1 MGIVKIIKLRRE
13 AKGCSPDRHQSNQRS
28 RITLKLRVPAQGP
41 NALATPS
48 GPGVPV
54 SGRNQAPHIPQENIT
69 KCDWCAVSMSYIFCP
84 RPLSLMFFSPSLGG
98 LIYTYLYRRNI
109 AEDTFPIRAS
119 VSGFFLLV
127 QSPFLKPGVSISLWF
142 LCVTENQDLE
152 LRAAIRSPTQ
162 AISDLLYF
170 VCQML

>member
-1 MGIVKIIKLRRE
+1 MRLVRCLHVLYFLSE
-13 AKGCSPDRHQSNQRS
+13 
-28 RITLKLRVPAQGP
+28 T
-41 NALATPS
+41 
-48 GPGVPV
+48 
-54 SGRNQAPHIPQENIT
+54 
-69 KCDWCAVSMSYIFCP
+69 AV
-84 RPLSLMFFSPSLGG
+84 LDVFSPSLRG

-152 LRAAIRSPTQ
+152 LRAAIRSLTQ

-170 VCQML
+170 VRQTL

>member
-13 AKGCSPDRHQSNQRS
+13 AKGCSPDRHDQSNQRS

-84 RPLSLMFFSPSLGG
+84 RPLSLMFFSPSTD
-98 LIYTYLYRRNI
+98 IYIFVPEKHRGRH
-109 AEDTFPIRAS
+109 FPYSCFSFGVLPARTKPVSQARS
-119 VSGFFLLV
+119 VDFSVVLV
-127 QSPFLKPGVSISLWF
+127 
-142 LCVTENQDLE
+142 C
-152 LRAAIRSPTQ
+152 
-162 AISDLLYF
+162 Y
-170 VCQML
+170 